1 MTSPLPIPTGSMN
14 SVLHRARKRPFR
26 SRVARPPP
34 YKDQRRR
41 TGFSPTRAGPG
52 GSLSGGTFLV
62 VRWSS
67 NDGYVEPLRQGV
79 GIPHGQL
86 LPWLDVS
93 QCSIEDLGRKE
104 QDSLQSFPG

>member
-14 SVLHRARKRPFR
+14 SVLHRVRKRPFR
-26 SRVARPPP
+26 SRVAPPPPKTRGGGGLDSRPP
-34 YKDQRRR
+34 
-41 TGFSPTRAGPG
+41 ALALEA
-52 GSLSGGTFLV
+52 LSCGTFLV

-93 QCSIEDLGRKE
+93 QCPIEDLGRKE